1 MEHKTQNLHS
11 IYSNFLD
18 NRLSAKEISE
28 LLQKM
33 EHISDGELEQMV
45 AKFMDE
51 RESHP
56 VPGEE
61 ESLDRILLSIRNR
74 RLSEPSKHK
83 IPFKIYRKWIA
94 AAVVLLVPALVF
106 FVFSQRAKNAGHIE
120 IAAGSVD
127 IAPGRDRATLKL
139 ANGTEIYLDTLHA
152 GQDKIKQYGAS
163 ISKQG
168 NGELV
173 YMKMGDAETAVVGYN
188 TISTPRGGRYKV
200 LLPDSTQVWLN
211 ASSSITYPTSFA
223 HAGARLIKLEGEA
236 YFAVKKVLD
245 GKGKAQPFIVS
256 TDRQKVTVLG
266 THFNVNAY
274 ADESSVRTTLLEGRV
289 QVNSDAILRPG
300 QQAVSFGKTLE
311 VRDVDTTAFVDWKNN
326 EFNLKTSDFRTTMRK
341 IARWY
346 DVEIIYDKSAPSTVK
361 LGGWISRDKNISSV
375 LKLIQKTG
383 GVHFKL
389 EGRRVTVTE

>member
-1 MEHKTQNLHS
+1 MEHKNQNIHS
-11 IYSNFLD
+11 SYSKFLD
-18 NRLSAKEISE
+18 NRLPAKEISE

-33 EHISDGELEQMV
+33 DHISDGELEQMV
-45 AKFMDE
+45 AEFMDE

-74 RLSEPSKHK
+74 RLSEPSNHK
-83 IPFKIYRKWIA
+83 ISFKIYRRWIA

-127 IAPGRDRATLKL
+127 IGPGRDRATLKL
-139 ANGTEIYLDTLHA
+139 ANGTEVYLDTLHA

-173 YMKMGDAETAVVGYN
+173 YMKLGDTETAVVEYN

-223 HAGARLIKLEGEA
+223 HSGARLIKLEGEA
-236 YFAVKKVLD
+236 YFAVKKVSD
-245 GKGKAQPFIVS
+245 GKGKSQPFIVS

-300 QQAVSFGKTLE
+300 QQAISFNKTLE

-346 DVEIIYDKSAPSTVK
+346 DVEIIYDQSAPSTVK

-389 EGRRVTVTE
+389 EGRRVTVTK

>member
-1 MEHKTQNLHS
+1 MEHKNQNLHS
-11 IYSNFLD
+11 IYSKFLD
-18 NRLSAKEISE
+18 NRSSAKEISE
-28 LLQKM
+28 LLQEM
-33 EHISDGELEQMV
+33 GHISDGELEQMV
-45 AKFMDE
+45 AEFMDE
-51 RESHP
+51 REPHP

-61 ESLDRILLSIRNR
+61 ESLDRILRSIRNL
-74 RLSEPSKHK
+74 RLSEPSNYK
-83 IPFKIYRKWIA
+83 ISFKIYRRWIA

-106 FVFSQRAKNAGHIE
+106 FMFSQRAKNAGHIE

-127 IAPGRDRATLKL
+127 ITPGRDRATLKL
-139 ANGTEIYLDTLHA
+139 ANGTEVYLDTLHA

-173 YMKMGDAETAVVGYN
+173 YMKLGDTETDVVGYN

-223 HAGARLIKLEGEA
+223 HADARLIKLEGEA
-236 YFAVKKVLD
+236 YFAVKKVSD
-245 GKGKAQPFIVS
+245 GKGKLQPFIVS

-274 ADESSVRTTLLEGRV
+274 ADESSVRTTLLEGKV
-289 QVNSDAILRPG
+289 QVNNDAILRPG
-300 QQAVSFGKTLE
+300 QQAISLNKTLE

-346 DVEIIYDKSAPSTVK
+346 DVEIIYDQSAPSTVK

-389 EGRRVTVTE
+389 EGRRVTVTK